1 MTDRIISITEFDKK
15 RLEELIEVAIEF
27 GAQKRADLNGL
38 ATEMNRAKVVA
49 PQDVPANVVTMNSK
63 VLLRDVSTNDEI
75 TYTLVFPQDANI
87 EKGAISILAPV
98 GTAILGYQEGDQ
110 VTWKV
115 PSGERTIEI
124 VKVLYQPEAAGDF
137 DR

>member
-1 MTDRIISITEFDKK
+1 MTERQIFITEFDKK
-15 RLEELIEVAIEF
+15 RLDELIAI
-27 GAQKRADLNGL
+27 AQASGNKTHGNLDGLSAELKRA
-38 ATEMNRAKVVA
+38 KIVA
-49 PQDVPANVVTMNSK
+49 PAEVPANVVTMNSK
-63 VLLRDVSTNDEI
+63 VLLRDVSTHEEI
-75 TYTLVFPQDANI
+75 TYALVFPENANI
-87 EKGAISILAPV
+87 DRGDISVLAPV

-115 PSGERTIEI
+115 PSGERSLEI